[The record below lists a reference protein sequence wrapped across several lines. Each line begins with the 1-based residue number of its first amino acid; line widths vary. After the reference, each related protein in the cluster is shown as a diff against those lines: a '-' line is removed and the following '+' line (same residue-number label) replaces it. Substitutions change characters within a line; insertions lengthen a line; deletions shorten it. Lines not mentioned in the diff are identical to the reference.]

1 MIKGLVK
8 LSYSFYYMAQ
18 ADACANKGANG
29 NSPQIA
35 LGEGWAYHIGHY
47 FTDKKYGIAHS
58 SNLYDDGQQ
67 TYYYNGSPTT
77 GLSSHLNLLENFNPN
92 SATDHFKWIPT
103 GLFYDL
109 MDPANETVAGFNF
122 VNDYVSGY
130 TNAQMFNTFQANIY
144 TLQDYRV
151 KLLQTI
157 SNPTSGQ
164 VTGLF
169 AQYHY

>member
-1 MIKGLVK
+1 MRRITFY
-8 LSYSFYYMAQ
+8 LSSSGYSPCK
-18 ADACANKGANG
+18 DGS
-29 NSPQIA
+29 NSQSAIVA

-47 FTDKKYGIAHS
+47 FTDKRYGISHS

-67 TYYYNGSPTT
+67 AGYYNGSPTA

-109 MDPANETVAGFNF
+109 LDPANETVAGLNF

-130 TNAQMFNTFQANIY
+130 TNAQMFNTFQSNIF
-144 TLQDYRV
+144 TLQDYRTR
-151 KLLQTI
+151 LLQTV